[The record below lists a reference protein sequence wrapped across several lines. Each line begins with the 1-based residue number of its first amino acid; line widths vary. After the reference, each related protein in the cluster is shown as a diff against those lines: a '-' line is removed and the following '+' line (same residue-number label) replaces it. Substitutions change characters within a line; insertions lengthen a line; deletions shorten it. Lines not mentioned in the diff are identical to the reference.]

1 MELTPRTKSLEYDPS
16 FQLGIACFSSR
27 HARWQ
32 GCWRR
37 RSRTAAT
44 NREERAVGKKNG
56 LGCGRNRE
64 ERGG

>member
-1 MELTPRTKSLEYDPS
+1 MELTPRTESLMYEPS
-16 FQLGIACFSSR
+16 FQLGIACVSSR
-27 HARWQ
+27 HA
-32 GCWRR
+32 RR

-44 NREERAVGKKNG
+44 NREERAVGKKTG